1 MTLALV
7 LGTFMSGWC
16 DSQPNIIPAPL
27 KMVKGEGNFVVKKGL
42 TIVTADGNDFSANY
56 LKDKLEEG
64 RKNHHLSER
73 GGLLQA
79 ACLSP

>member
-27 KMVKGEGNFVVKKGL
+27 KMVKGEGFMRLNVASPRSV
-42 TIVTADGNDFSANY
+42 
-56 LKDKLEEG
+56 LE
-64 RKNHHLSER
+64 
-73 GGLLQA
+73 QA
-79 ACLSP
+79 MKQLVEAYNQL